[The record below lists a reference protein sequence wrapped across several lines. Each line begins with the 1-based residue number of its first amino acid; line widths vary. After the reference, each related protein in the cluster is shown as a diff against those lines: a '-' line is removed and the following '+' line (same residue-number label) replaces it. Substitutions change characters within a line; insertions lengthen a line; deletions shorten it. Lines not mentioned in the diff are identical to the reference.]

1 MYEITSVLWAR
12 KLFLLLVSI
21 SVFVVGTALVLFNAK
36 TTYTARAEVLFDQP
50 ALLGNVSGNNVA
62 GKFFNLGGT
71 FCRLMLSDP
80 VAQEISDDTRI
91 SVDDVRRELRCD
103 AVSNTMIVEVTATTA
118 HAERSQDLVAAGAS
132 SLASAVNDRYKSV
145 LVPPRE
151 VIEARVIREADL
163 PGKNPQ
169 AARRQLALVA
179 FGALF
184 FGAAFTAAAEPYRR
198 KGTEEQSGEDSR
210 EA

>member
-1 MYEITSVLWAR
+1 MTMYEITSVLWAR
-12 KLFLLLVSI
+12 KLFLSLVSLA
-21 SVFVVGTALVLFNAK
+21 VFVVGTALVLFNST

-62 GKFFNLGGT
+62 GKFFNLGST

-80 VAQEISDDTRI
+80 VANDISEESRI
-91 SVDDVRRELRCD
+91 ELGDVRRELRCD
-103 AVSNTMIVEVTATTA
+103 AVSNTMIVEVTATTG
-118 HAERSQDLVAAGAS
+118 HAERSRDLVAAGAS
-132 SLASAVNDRYKSV
+132 ALAETVNDRYKSV

-151 VIEARVIREADL
+151 VIEARVIREPDL

-169 AARRQLALVA
+169 SARRQVALVA

-198 KGTEEQSGEDSR
+198 RDDGAELALR